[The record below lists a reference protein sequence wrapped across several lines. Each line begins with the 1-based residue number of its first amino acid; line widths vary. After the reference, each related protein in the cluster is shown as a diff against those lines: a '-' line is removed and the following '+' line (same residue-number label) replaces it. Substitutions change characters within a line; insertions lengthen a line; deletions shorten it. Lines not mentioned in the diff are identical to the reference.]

1 MGATAFIIVG
11 SRPHITYGLPNPG
24 YVLILHENNVPAW
37 ELIPLYPETRKE
49 LGTESIL
56 WISTIDGMLE
66 DALLMIG
73 IYVVK
78 DKRLVSL
85 AKETFGEDIGNEVE
99 LIRFR
104 ELLPEFRKLFR
115 ESLQRYDIGLVIV
128 PLEDS
133 TIMGQ
138 LDVLKEYG
146 DLWVSINPSREV
158 IGEDKWYEL
167 DLEGKDND

>member
-11 SRPHITYGLPNPG
+11 SHPHITYGLPNPG
-24 YVLILHENNVPAW
+24 YVLILHENNAPAW
-37 ELIPLYPETRKE
+37 ELIPLYPETQKE

-73 IYVVK
+73 VYVVR
-78 DKRLVSL
+78 DKQLVSL
-85 AKETFGEDIGNEVE
+85 ARKTFGKGMKNKVE

-104 ELLPEFRKLFR
+104 ELLPEFRKLAR

-138 LDVLKEYG
+138 LNVLKEYG
-146 DLWVSINPSREV
+146 DLWVSINPPLEV
-158 IGEDKWYEL
+158 IEEDRGMGLIWRE
-167 DLEGKDND
+167 NV